1 MTRATTRSTTKSTKQ
16 IANER
21 WEDKASARR
30 YAERSDALT
39 GDKKRLW
46 LDVIREQ
53 VGEASENEVPKQVL
67 DVGTGAGLLALLYA
81 DLGQDVTG
89 LDFSQAMLE
98 EARERARRRGL
109 PVDFVRGDAEALPFE
124 DESFD
129 VVTNRIVI
137 WSLTNPGVAVREWTR
152 VLKPGG
158 RIVLFGNHP
167 DAPPPVP
174 LALIRAVFGLQ
185 RCLTGNPRP
194 QGFGKELRKQ
204 WQTASEQLPFH
215 HAPAPK
221 IKALFDAAGLD
232 ETDVVSLKD
241 RLAEKQRF
249 LLWNRTVPWHAVVGT
264 KPARERA

>member
-1 MTRATTRSTTKSTKQ
+1 MEKTKE

-21 WEDKASARR
+21 WEDKISARR
-30 YAERSDALT
+30 FAERSDALA
-39 GDKKRLW
+39 GERKRLW
-46 LDVIREQ
+46 LDTIRELA
-53 VGEASENEVPKQVL
+53 GESSEKEGLKRVL

-81 DLGQDVTG
+81 ELGHDVTG

-98 EARERARRRGL
+98 EARERAGRHEL
-109 PVDFVRGDAEALPFE
+109 PADFVQDDAEALPFE

-129 VVTNRIVI
+129 LVTNRIVI
-137 WSLTNPGVAVREWTR
+137 WSLPNPGVAVREWAR
-152 VLKPGG
+152 VLKPSGKL
-158 RIVLFGNHP
+158 VLFGNHP
-167 DAPPPVP
+167 DTLPPIPH
-174 LALIRAVFGLQ
+174 AAIRATFELRRRLIG
-185 RCLTGNPRP
+185 GPRP
-194 QGFGKELRKQ
+194 QGFGKEFRKQ

>member
-1 MTRATTRSTTKSTKQ
+1 METIKKIT
-16 IANER
+16 NER
-21 WEDKASARR
+21 WEDRISARR
-30 YAERSDALT
+30 FAERSDALA

-81 DLGQDVTG
+81 ELGHDVTG
-89 LDFSQAMLE
+89 LDFSRAMLE
-98 EARERARRRGL
+98 EAQERARRHGL
-109 PVDFVRGDAEALPFE
+109 PVEFVRGDAEGLPFKS
-124 DESFD
+124 ESFD

-137 WSLTNPGVAVREWTR
+137 WSLSNPGVAVREWAR

-174 LALIRAVFGLQ
+174 LALIRAVFGFQ
-185 RCLTGNPRP
+185 RRLTGNPRP
-194 QGFGKELRKQ
+194 QGFGKEFRKQ

-232 ETDVVSLKD
+232 ETAVVSPED
-241 RLAEKQRF
+241 RLAEQQRF